1 MLFQQTKKNKETGTQ
16 IVRYDEIYKNPKVDV
31 FEFNGA
37 MYLMGADFLK
47 GIANES
53 QLRLKLKRQGGK
65 AIEEDR
71 ELRIILFGRAKSKS
85 IKFYSIPNNL
95 AKTIKVDSY
104 EIKPRQFSS
113 NYGIN

>member
-1 MLFQQTKKNKETGTQ
+1 
-16 IVRYDEIYKNPKVDV
+16 
-31 FEFNGA
+31 

-53 QLRLKLKRQGGK
+53 QLRLKLKRQGGQIKQLIYRIENHKECSRDHKISPLIK